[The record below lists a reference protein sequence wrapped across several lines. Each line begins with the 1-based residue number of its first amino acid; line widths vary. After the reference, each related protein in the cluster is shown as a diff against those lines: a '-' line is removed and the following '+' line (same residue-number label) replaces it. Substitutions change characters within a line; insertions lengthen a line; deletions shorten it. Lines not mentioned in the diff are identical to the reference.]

1 MTAVNV
7 SAAAVVEKELTAF
20 LIERTGAEPE
30 LDQDLFATGTISSM
44 FAMELV
50 VFLEDTYDV
59 EIVGPDLSRDNFAS
73 IRAMAALVL
82 RLREGGGGGE

>member
-7 SAAAVVEKELTAF
+7 SAAVVEKELTAF
-20 LIERTGAEPE
+20 LIERTGAEPD

>member
-1 MTAVNV
+1 MTAVNA
-7 SAAAVVEKELTAF
+7 SAAVVEKELTAF
-20 LIERTGAEPE
+20 LNERTGAEPD

-50 VFLEDTYDV
+50 IFLEDTYDV

-73 IRAMAALVL
+73 ICAMAALVQ
-82 RLREGGGGGE
+82 RLSEAGDGGE